1 MTTLTSTG
9 AVNLTSSTNWSP
21 AQTQVAGDDLIING
35 AHNLTLDADMTL
47 GSVTFQNVSA
57 RLVISGTTRSVGA
70 TNGWNF
76 TITPS
81 ATLISTTLTTG
92 MSVTLSGPWFN
103 NGNTSNFQNGIA
115 ASTGGDLTLQTI
127 GANPADILFDQ
138 NAALWAAQRTLI
150 NSWSGGT
157 LTTIGR
163 FNWGNSNGS
172 YTVVTMSGGTWT
184 HTNTG
189 TSLIGNQ
196 AFATL
201 FVCST
206 GTVTVNWSG
215 DITFNTV
222 GVYNLS
228 WSGING
234 TLNIQNGSKW
244 LRTGSAGTG
253 WSFQAGNYPRIIS
266 IAGGA
271 TGFTLNLDGIVC
283 NTSTTR
289 CVSIDM
295 ASSTGGRFNWR
306 NQART
311 IASTDAV
318 VLFFANTMTIDF
330 TNLQISN
337 AGKFQ
342 YFEIATPTLVVD
354 AQTTFTNTSMSAQA
368 SFISNT
374 TTLDG
379 KLVTLASNA
388 PTLPTVAQVAAG
400 TSYGYSGTPLTG
412 TGLIMD
418 PATLAT
424 AMITSF
430 SSLPEVMVRTTI
442 ATLASQTSFTLTAG
456 SADDD
461 VYNGLTA
468 VITDQSTSVQKAVAT
483 ISDYVGASKTVTL
496 SSAPGFTVATGD
508 LITVIAGGSSGG
520 GGLDAAGVRSAIGL
534 ASANLDTQLG
544 SIAGYIDTEVAAIKA
559 KTDNLPADPADASD
573 IAASFS
579 TVNSTLATIAG
590 YIDTEVAA
598 IKAKTDN
605 LPSDPAD
612 QSLVEAAITSATSG
626 LASQASVDT
635 LASYVDTEVAAIKA
649 KTDNLPADPA
659 DQSAVEAAITAATS
673 VLATAAS
680 LATVTS
686 ELAKVHK
693 EGQTRR
699 FTQVARD
706 ALNKTADVTMGA
718 PL

>member
-9 AVNLTSSTNWSP
+9 NVNLTSSTNWSP
-21 AQTQVAGDDLIING
+21 AQTPVAGDDLIING

-47 GSVTFQNVSA
+47 NSITFANNSA
-57 RLVISGTTRSVGA
+57 RLVMPAGTTRVVQA
-70 TNGWNF
+70 TNGF
-76 TITPS
+76 IVTASITL
-81 ATLISTTLTTG
+81 AVSTTLVAGMDLTLRGAWSATG
-92 MSVTLSGPWFN
+92 N
-103 NGNTSNFQNGIA
+103 NSISNIA
-115 ASTGGDLTLQTI
+115 ASTGGDLTLE
-127 GANPADILFDQ
+127 PAGGGTSGVIFADTTNGGGRGICS
-138 NAALWAAQRTLI
+138 T
-150 NSWSGGT
+150 WSGGT
-157 LTTIGR
+157 LTTRGLMN
-163 FNWGNSNGS
+163 FVTASGGLGNLVNI
-172 YTVVTMSGGTWT
+172 SGGTWNHT
-184 HTNTG
+184 HTGSLTWGG
-189 TSLIGNQ
+189 TSSVLI
-196 AFATL
+196 AS
-201 FVCST
+201 VS
-206 GTVTVNWSG
+206 GTASVNWSG
-215 DITFNTV
+215 DLTVNSLNATAIFLLSSSGTHTF
-222 GVYNLS
+222 
-228 WSGING
+228 SGTI
-234 TLNIQNGSKW
+234 K
-244 LRTGSAGTG
+244 RTGSNSSSHAYNSNLSPVIVLTSTGTITITGAVCVAKVSRAVSIVAAGA
-253 WSFQAGNYPRIIS
+253 AGSRLNWRSQSIS
-266 IAGGA
+266 IAA
-271 TGFTLNLDGIVC
+271 
-283 NTSTTR
+283 
-289 CVSIDM
+289 
-295 ASSTGGRFNWR
+295 
-306 NQART
+306 
-311 IASTDAV
+311 TDAV
-318 VLFFANTMTIDF
+318 IIMNGNATVFDATSLVVT
-330 TNLQISN
+330 N
-337 AGKFQ
+337 AGIFT
-342 YFEIATPTLVVD
+342 YVESGGASAVVD
-354 AQTTFTNTSMSAQA
+354 STTSITNTTTSAQA
-368 SFISNT
+368 SVTSASGA
-374 TTLDG
+374 LDG
-379 KLVTLASNA
+379 KIVNLASSP
-388 PTLPTVAQVAAG
+388 PTLPTVDQVAAG

-680 LATVTS
+680 LATVAS

-693 EGQTRR
+693 QGETRR